1 MTELQEEVKSLDKV
15 KNSEEVQSLDE
26 LLEQATE
33 RGYVTLDDIL
43 TAFPEAE
50 ENVAQ
55 LEDLFEHFY
64 EQGIEVYDDETEA
77 SQEKAGEAP
86 ETTQPREEPSSG
98 GDGLDDIPSTDITAL
113 YFHEMGQ
120 VPLLTIEEEVKLAR
134 RWRRGRQ
141 AKQRLSRDG
150 HDKKERARLRR
161 QIEAGYA
168 AREHLI
174 MANTR
179 LVISIAKRYRGQGV
193 PFHDLIQEG
202 NIGLMRAVDKFDPGR
217 GYKFSTYATWWI
229 RQAVTRAISD
239 QGRTIRLPVHMGES
253 IRKLN
258 RTAYLMEQDL
268 GRPPSPKEIADEMG
282 LEPRRVRWTL
292 KVARHPLSLQKPV
305 GEEKNSELGS
315 FIEDKETPPP
325 PEVAEQTMLRA
336 TLEEL
341 LTTLRPRE
349 ERILRMRFGL
359 QDGYRYTLEEV
370 GEKFGL
376 TRERIRQIEKQ
387 ALRRLRHPRRSRR
400 LRDYLR

>member
-1 MTELQEEVKSLDKV
+1 MAELKEKAKSLEEV
-15 KNSEEVQSLDE
+15 NRLDE
-26 LLEQATE
+26 LLNQAAE
-33 RGYVTLDDIL
+33 RGYVILDDIL

-55 LEDLFEHFY
+55 LEELFDYFY
-64 EQGIEVYDDETEA
+64 EQGIEVYEDGAEA
-77 SQEKAGEAP
+77 KQEKAKEAP
-86 ETTQPREEPSSG
+86 EATRPREKPVSG
-98 GDGLDDIPSTDITAL
+98 GDGLRDIPPTDITSL

-120 VPLLTIEEEVKLAR
+120 VPLLTMEEEVKLAR

-141 AKQRLSRDG
+141 AKQRLARNG

-161 QIEAGYA
+161 QIKAGYA
-168 AREHLI
+168 ARDHLI

-179 LVISIAKRYRGQGV
+179 LVISIAKRYRGRGV

-202 NIGLMRAVDKFDPGR
+202 NLGLMRAVDKFDPGR

-229 RQAVTRAISD
+229 RQAVTRALAD
-239 QGRTIRLPVHMGES
+239 QARIIRLPVHMVES
-253 IRKLN
+253 ISKLN
-258 RTAYLMEQDL
+258 RTAYLMEQDR
-268 GRPPSPKEIADEMG
+268 GRPPSPEEIADEMG
-282 LEPRRVRWTL
+282 LKPHRVRWML
-292 KVARHPLSLQKPV
+292 KVARRPVSLQKPV
-305 GEEKNSELGS
+305 GEEKDSELGS
-315 FIEDKETPPP
+315 FIEDEETPPP
-325 PEVAEQTMLRA
+325 PEAAEQALLRT

-341 LTTLRPRE
+341 LATLRPRE
-349 ERILRMRFGL
+349 ERVLRLRFGL

-400 LRDYLR
+400 LKDYLR

>member
-1 MTELQEEVKSLDKV
+1 MAELKEEVKSLD
-15 KNSEEVQSLDE
+15 E
-26 LLEQATE
+26 LLDQATE
-33 RGYVTLDDIL
+33 QGYVTADDIL
-43 TAFPEAE
+43 MVFPEAE
-50 ENVAQ
+50 ENLAQ
-55 LEDLFEHFY
+55 LEDLFDRFY
-64 EQGIEVYDDETEA
+64 VQGIEVYGDEVA
-77 SQEKAGEAP
+77 VSQEKAE
-86 ETTQPREEPSSG
+86 ETRGTTPLWEQPLGG
-98 GDGLDDIPSTDITAL
+98 GDGLRDIPSTDITAL

-120 VPLLTIEEEVKLAR
+120 VPLLTIEEEVELAQ
-134 RWRRGRQ
+134 RWQQGRQ
-141 AKQRLSRDG
+141 AEQRLARDG
-150 HDKKERARLRR
+150 YDEKERARLRR
-161 QIEAGYA
+161 EIKAGYA

-179 LVISIAKRYRGQGV
+179 LVISVAKRYRGQGV

-202 NIGLMRAVDKFDPGR
+202 NLGLMRATDKFDPGR

-229 RQAVTRAISD
+229 RQAVTRALAD

-258 RTAYLMEQDL
+258 RTAYLIEQDR
-268 GRPPSPKEIADEMG
+268 GQPPSPEEIANEMG
-282 LEPRRVRWTL
+282 LKPRRVRWML
-292 KVARHPLSLQKPV
+292 KVARRPLSLQKPV
-305 GEEKNSELGS
+305 GEEKDSELGS
-315 FIEDKETPPP
+315 FIEDEETPSP
-325 PEVAEQTMLRA
+325 PEKAEQTLLRA

-349 ERILRMRFGL
+349 ERVLRLRFGL